1 MRTVAALL
9 SCSLL
14 GATIVA
20 AQEKP
25 GAEIG
30 TSLGVTIL
38 SQSGTSVT
46 HIGIPAGL
54 GPVAQPSIYATIFV
68 SPSVTIEPQVGFSR
82 ISSSGATLTFVDLAG
97 QLGYWFT
104 PRQKASAYLAA
115 SLAYQSLSQSSPFG
129 GTTKNSGPGAGGE
142 IGYRIKV
149 GTGFAVRL
157 TARYRRWFSDF
168 KDLNEF
174 GFAIGLGGLIH

>member
-1 MRTVAALL
+1 MRTLAALL

-14 GATIVA
+14 GATVVA
-20 AQEKP
+20 AQENP

-54 GPVAQPSIYATIFV
+54 GPVAQPSIYATIFA
-68 SPSVTIEPQVGFSR
+68 SPSVTIEPQVGFSHV
-82 ISSSGATLTFVDLAG
+82 SSSGATLTFVDLAA

-104 PRQKASAYLAA
+104 PGQNASPYLAA
-115 SLAYQSLSQSSPFG
+115 SLAYQSLSQTSSFG
-129 GTTKNSGPGAGGE
+129 STSTNSGPGVGGE

-149 GTGFAVRL
+149 GTGFAIRF

-174 GFAIGLGGLIH
+174 GVAMGLGGLIH